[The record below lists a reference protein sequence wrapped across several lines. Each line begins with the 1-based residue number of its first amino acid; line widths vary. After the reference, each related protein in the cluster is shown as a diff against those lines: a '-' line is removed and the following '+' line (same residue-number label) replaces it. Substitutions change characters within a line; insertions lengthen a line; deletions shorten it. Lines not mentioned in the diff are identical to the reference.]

1 MNHPLIIGYDAK
13 RIVRNGTGLG
23 NYGRT
28 LVNDIAR
35 CSETGNHGDCP
46 RNHGDCPRDSSEAKI
61 MGTVP
66 VILRLYAPD
75 KGRDDLRRQII
86 TRDNLSFC
94 YPQRTHLPFGKSLWR
109 SHGIVSDLKRDGVQ
123 LYHGLSGEL
132 PIGIRKSGIKSIVT
146 IHDLIFLRHPEF
158 YNWIDTKIYAWKF
171 HQTLR
176 EADHIIAV
184 SECTKRDI
192 IAYGDFDESR
202 ISVIYQSYAP
212 RFSVPNHG
220 DCPRDSSAAKIMGT
234 VPVIPSRYILSVGS
248 IEARKNILLAVK
260 ALPYLPDDISLVIV
274 GRHTKYTDEVSAYAK
289 ANRLEHRIRILHG
302 VSDEEL
308 PALYAGAE
316 VFVYPS
322 RYEGF
327 GIPIIEAIGSGLP
340 VVACTGSCLEEAGGP
355 DSLYVDPDDAEGMA
369 QAIRQSL
376 KGSEGR
382 EQRILR
388 SREYI
393 RRFEG
398 LDVASQV
405 IDLYRQLL

>member
-1 MNHPLIIGYDAK
+1 MNDPLIIGYDAK

-23 NYGRT
+23 SYGRT

-35 CSETGNHGDCP
+35 CSESG
-46 RNHGDCPRDSSEAKI
+46 NHGDCPRDSSAAKI

-75 KGRDDLRRQII
+75 EGRDELRRQVIS
-86 TRDNLSFC
+86 RDNISFC
-94 YPQRTHLPFGKSLWR
+94 YPQSTHLPFAKSLWR
-109 SHGIVSDLKRDGVQ
+109 THGIIKDLQRDGVQ
-123 LYHGLSGEL
+123 LFHGLSGEL
-132 PIGIRKSGIKSIVT
+132 PIGIRKSGIKSVVT

-158 YNWIDTKIYAWKF
+158 YNWVDTKIYAWKF
-171 HQTLR
+171 RQTIR

-192 IAYGDFDESR
+192 MEYGHIDESR
-202 ISVIYQSYAP
+202 ISVIYQSFAP

-234 VPVIPSRYILSVGS
+234 VPVIQGRYILSVGS

-260 ALPYLPDDISLVIV
+260 ALPYLPDDVNLVIV
-274 GRHTKYTDEVSAYAK
+274 GRHTKYTDQVTDYMK
-289 ANRLEHRIRILHG
+289 ANHLEHRVSILHG

-316 VFVYPS
+316 AFVYPS

-327 GIPIIEAIGSGLP
+327 GIPIIEAISMGLP

-355 DSLYVDPDDAEGMA
+355 DSLYVDPDDEQTMA

-376 KGSEGR
+376 KGAEGR
-382 EQRILR
+382 EQRIIR

-398 LDVASQV
+398 ADVANQI
-405 IDLYRQLL
+405 IDLYHQLH